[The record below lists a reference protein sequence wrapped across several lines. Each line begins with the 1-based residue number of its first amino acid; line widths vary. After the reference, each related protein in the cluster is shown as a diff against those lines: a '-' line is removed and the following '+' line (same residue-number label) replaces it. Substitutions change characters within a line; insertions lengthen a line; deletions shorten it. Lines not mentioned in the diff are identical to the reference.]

1 MAATPVLV
9 QIQSPLPP
17 PRVVGPATKK
27 ATRSTNKLPESLI
40 DSARVATK
48 EVFDPNKHL
57 NFQPPKRVTTMKE
70 IGLEGHGISPV
81 AASEPFSLFTPE
93 AIKQIRAE
101 VFSEPVLTDCQYSST
116 FAKKYGLGHGRA
128 PFTCDAWSSPE
139 LLAKVSEVAG
149 IDLEVSFEYE
159 IANINI
165 SVGDQ
170 DTKTEQTDEKPSD
183 DEPPAFAWHYDSFAF
198 VCVTMLSDCKGMIG
212 GETAIRMPSGE
223 VRNIHGPAMGT
234 AVVMQGRYLEHQA
247 LKALGGRERISMVTA
262 FRPKSHLVRDEMVL
276 AGSRAISNWS
286 ELYTGYTGYRMEL
299 LEERLRAKMKEEIQ
313 RERSNRPFDIPGMK
327 RFVEEQK
334 ALLEVTIEELI
345 EVEDMD

>member
-1 MAATPVLV
+1 MAPAPVLA
-9 QIQSPLPP
+9 QTQSPPPP
-17 PRVVGPATKK
+17 PRVDGPATKK
-27 ATRSTNKLPESLI
+27 ATRPTTKLPQSLI
-40 DSARVATK
+40 DSARVDKK
-48 EVFDPNKHL
+48 EVFDPKKHL

-70 IGLEGHGISPV
+70 IGLEGHGVSP
-81 AASEPFSLFTPE
+81 
-93 AIKQIRAE
+93 IRAE
-101 VFSEPVLTDCQYSST
+101 VFSEPVHADCQYSST
-116 FAKKYGLGHGRA
+116 FAKNMVRGMGRARA
-128 PFTCDAWSSPE
+128 PFTCDSWSSPE

-165 SVGDQ
+165 SVRDQ
-170 DTKTEQTDEKPSD
+170 DTATHQGDEKPSD
-183 DEPPAFAWHYDSFAF
+183 EEPPAFAWHYDSFAF
-198 VCVTMLSDCKGMIG
+198 VCVTMLSDCTGMIG

-223 VRNIHGPAMGT
+223 IRKIRGPAMGT

-276 AGSRAISNWS
+276 TGSRAISNWS
-286 ELYTGYTGYRMEL
+286 ELYTGYTRYRMEL
-299 LEERLRAKMKEEIQ
+299 LEERLRAKMKEERQ

-327 RFVEEQK
+327 RFLEGQK
-334 ALLEVTIEELI
+334 ALLEVTIEELM